1 MMFET
6 DLEEMEMQEM
16 MELTVNVTVRRS
28 RQGISRRDLVHLLQN
43 HGYTEIVAAW
53 QMDRQDAWFVT
64 FSNNAQVSEL
74 EGKNVIYKELLLHFD
89 VCDRIVVKLKV
100 HWLPLWVSYEDV
112 KRILAKYGEVKRV
125 EHVTE
130 NGIIT
135 GVRQVELSLRE
146 GEQRDIPYLSHIYGH
161 KCLIVIPGRLRV
173 CFKCEEV
180 EHLRGQN
187 TSFKYGRPPTRSY
200 ASVTQTKEAVGKPQE
215 HVLDNKAVSKP
226 VTEEEVV
233 GICCKCEIYNDYVFC
248 LSYIDLYLNS
258 SRKFRLSIFV
268 CFQSVGILL
277 ALFA

>member
-28 RQGISRRDLVHLLQN
+28 RQGISRRDLVHLRQN

-100 HWLPLWVSYEDV
+100 HWLPLWVSNEDV

-135 GVRQVELSLRE
+135 GVRQAELSLRE
-146 GEQRDIPYLSHIYGH
+146 GEQRDIPYISHIYGH
-161 KCLIVIPGRLRV
+161 KCLIVIPGRL
-173 CFKCEEV
+173 
-180 EHLRGQN
+180 
-187 TSFKYGRPPTRSY
+187 
-200 ASVTQTKEAVGKPQE
+200 
-215 HVLDNKAVSKP
+215 
-226 VTEEEVV
+226 
-233 GICCKCEIYNDYVFC
+233 
-248 LSYIDLYLNS
+248 
-258 SRKFRLSIFV
+258 
-268 CFQSVGILL
+268 
-277 ALFA
+277 

>member
-28 RQGISRRDLVHLLQN
+28 RQGISRRDLVHLRQN

-135 GVRQVELSLRE
+135 GVRQAELSLRE

-161 KCLIVIPGRLRV
+161 KCLIVIPGRL
-173 CFKCEEV
+173 
-180 EHLRGQN
+180 
-187 TSFKYGRPPTRSY
+187 
-200 ASVTQTKEAVGKPQE
+200 
-215 HVLDNKAVSKP
+215 
-226 VTEEEVV
+226 
-233 GICCKCEIYNDYVFC
+233 
-248 LSYIDLYLNS
+248 
-258 SRKFRLSIFV
+258 
-268 CFQSVGILL
+268 
-277 ALFA
+277 